1 MSQTPELSVSQ
12 FVAAL
17 NQTMEYAYGHVSIF
31 GELANFR
38 VNKNRWVYFDLKD
51 EDARLPFFGSVYS
64 LPGPLEDGMM
74 VKVQGTPRLH
84 PLYGFS
90 VAFSNISPMG
100 SGSIKRLSD
109 LLAQKLEKEGL
120 FAPERKRAL
129 PYPPSRIGLV
139 ASLQSAAFTDFTKIL
154 DDRWGGIE
162 IECYDVLVQGEQAP
176 AELIRGIEFFSALA
190 EPPDVVVMIRGGG
203 SPEDLAAFS
212 NEQVVRAVA
221 ASRVPTLVAIG
232 HERDISLSEL
242 AADRRASTPSNAA
255 EILVP
260 DRMEMLR
267 RIEIIPEQMELQIER
282 KIKAA
287 ENMLE
292 EQLKTIPMLL
302 ERLIDNRMRKVNE
315 YSVLID
321 VLSPKNV
328 LKRGFAIM
336 RKQGIATDGS
346 NLEPGN
352 TISIETSKANIEAG
366 VINVK
371 GV

>member
-1 MSQTPELSVSQ
+1 MSQLPELSVSQ

-17 NQTMEYAYGHVSIF
+17 NQTMEYAYGNVAIF

-51 EDARLPFFGSVYS
+51 EDARLPVFGSVYS

-74 VKVQGTPRLH
+74 VKIQGTPRLH

-120 FAPERKRAL
+120 FAPERKRTL
-129 PYPPSRIGLV
+129 PYPPHRIGLV
-139 ASLQSAAFTDFTKIL
+139 TSLQSAAFTDFTKIL
-154 DDRWGGIE
+154 DNRWGGIK

-176 AELIRGIEFFSALA
+176 AELIRGLEFFSAQA

-221 ASRVPTLVAIG
+221 GSRVPTLVAIG
-232 HERDISLSEL
+232 HERDVSLSEL

-255 EILVP
+255 ELLVP
-260 DRMEMLR
+260 DRMEMIR
-267 RIEIIPEQMELQIER
+267 RLEGIPAEMEWQIER
-282 KIKAA
+282 KIKMA
-287 ENMLE
+287 ENILE
-292 EQLKTIPMLL
+292 EQLKTVPMLL
-302 ERLIDNRMRKVNE
+302 ERLIDNHMRKVNE

-321 VLSPKNV
+321 ALSPKNV

-336 RKQGIATDGS
+336 RKEGVVSDGR

-352 TISIETSKANIEAG
+352 SISIETAKTIVGAG
-366 VINVK
+366 VITLKEV
-371 GV
+371 